1 MSLIKDVSEE
11 SFEQDVLRNGL
22 PVIVHFWAPWSAPS
36 SNFTALET
44 IAQEYQGRLSV
55 VKIDINTCPFLSN
68 TYDVRGVPTFVL
80 FSSGNKTKQ
89 ETGPQTDYTLHRF
102 LERGGFSI

>member
-11 SFEQDVLRNGL
+11 SFEQDVLRNDL
-22 PVIVHFWAPWSAPS
+22 PVLVHFWAPWSAPS

-55 VKIDINTCPFLSN
+55 VKIVMDTCVEITN
-68 TYDVRGVPTFVL
+68 TYGITAAPTLVL
-80 FSSGNKTKQ
+80 FISGNKIEQT
-89 ETGPQTDYTLHRF
+89 TGFQTLSTLHRF